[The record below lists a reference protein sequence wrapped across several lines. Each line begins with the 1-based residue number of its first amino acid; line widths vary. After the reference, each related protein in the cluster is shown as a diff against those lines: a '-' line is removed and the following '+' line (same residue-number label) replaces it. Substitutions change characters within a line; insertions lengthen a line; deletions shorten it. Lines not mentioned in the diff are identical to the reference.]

1 MAKNP
6 QIGTN
11 EARTARE
18 TRIEWVLRIALFGE
32 FFGHGI
38 FALQAKQKFVDM
50 LTAMTGIQGDLAV
63 TLMKVIGGLDIIVGI
78 LALLF
83 PFRLLLLWAAF
94 WGFAT
99 ALARPVAG
107 DPIWDFVERW
117 ANWGVP
123 LALLMLRGFP
133 KKMKEWFT

>member
-1 MAKNP
+1 MKP
-6 QIGTN
+6 QIP
-11 EARTARE
+11 AQRRE
-18 TRIEWVLRIALFGE
+18 KTLEWVLRIALFGE

-38 FALQAKQKFVDM
+38 FALQAKTRFVEM
-50 LTAMTGIQGDLAV
+50 LTAMTGLQGDVAV
-63 TLMKVIGGLDIIVGI
+63 QTIRVIGGIDIII
-78 LALLF
+78 ALFALFF

-99 ALARPVAG
+99 ALARPIAG

-123 LALLMLRGFP
+123 LALLIVRGFP
-133 KKMKEWFT
+133 KKIKGWLT